1 MELVTIATLAMVF
14 LFVASVTAGM
24 AVAVGRSRTV
34 ELIRA
39 RKRLQYLS
47 AGEASDRI
55 KPDLLKNSEQVGMDG
70 LERILQL
77 LPRPARLERL
87 LLRAGVR
94 FGPTTFLLI
103 TTALGL
109 AGLMIGL
116 RFLPMKALSVVP
128 MVGLAAIPWVALL
141 AAAERSLRK
150 FEEQLPDA
158 LDMMTRALRA
168 GHALN
173 TAVEMVGEEM
183 PEPIAPEFTAVSDE
197 VRLGLSL
204 GEALENLS
212 HRVPLTD
219 LRFFAVTVALHR
231 ETGGNLTEI
240 FEKISRLIRER
251 QQFRR
256 QVEALTAEGR
266 FSAVVLVFLPLAM
279 ALYLFLTNRSYIEP
293 LWADPA
299 GRIMSV
305 AGVIFMTAGYF
316 VMRRMAKLEM

>member
-14 LFVASVTAGM
+14 LFVASVTAGV

-55 KPDLLKNSEQVGMDG
+55 KPDLLKNSEQAGMDG
-70 LERILQL
+70 LERLLQL

-94 FGPTTFLLI
+94 FGPTTFMLI
-103 TTALGL
+103 TTVLGL
-109 AGLMIGL
+109 AGLMFGL
-116 RFLPMKALSVVP
+116 RFLPMKVLAVVP
-128 MVGLAAIPWVALL
+128 MVGMAAIPWVALL
-141 AAAERSLRK
+141 AAAERSLKK

-197 VRLGLSL
+197 VRLGLSM

-240 FEKISRLIRER
+240 FEKIAHLIRER

-279 ALYLFLTNRSYIEP
+279 ALYLFLTNREYIEP
-293 LWADPA
+293 LWADPV

-305 AGVIFMTAGYF
+305 AGVIFMTVGYF